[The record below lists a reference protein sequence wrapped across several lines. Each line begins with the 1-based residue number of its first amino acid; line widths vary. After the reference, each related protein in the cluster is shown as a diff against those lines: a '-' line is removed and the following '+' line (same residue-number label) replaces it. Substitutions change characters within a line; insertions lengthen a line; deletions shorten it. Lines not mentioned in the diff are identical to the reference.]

1 MRKLTNLFQKK
12 QKQEKLPEDIFFS
25 PRCVYYESD
34 MDGINSGQYQVFTLY
49 PSLYMEESDDDFWM
63 LCNGILHGLLQHRSV
78 LISVKIIDGSPEM
91 KKAVLQK
98 LTEWKNINPEAV
110 ILEYDEG
117 YQILCRADKMIF
129 DFKQFEE
136 DGMGLCDY
144 KIYGYSHEVECLYQ
158 EQAKQLITQYQYDIY
173 LYYHKYPDY
182 LEIRVKNNRK
192 AKDLLDVVSMVCNEN
207 HRRLFVEYVGNC

>member
-1 MRKLTNLFQKK
+1 MMRKLANLFQKK

-34 MDGINSGQYQVFTLY
+34 MEGINSGQVQVFTLY
-49 PSLYMEESDDDFWM
+49 PSLYTEESDDDFWM
-63 LCNGILHGLLQHRSV
+63 LCNGIFYGLLQNSNV
-78 LISVKIIDGSPEM
+78 LIAVKMIDGSSET
-91 KKAVLQK
+91 KNAVFQRLK
-98 LTEWKNINPEAV
+98 EWKTRNQEGV
-110 ILEYDEG
+110 ILESDEG

-136 DGMGLCDY
+136 DGMGLFDY
-144 KIYGYSHEVECLYQ
+144 KIYGYSEKMECLYQ

-173 LYYHKYPDY
+173 LYYYKYPDY

-192 AKDLLDVVSMVCNEN
+192 IKDLLDVIGRVCKEN
-207 HRRLFVEYVGNC
+207 QRRLIVEYEG